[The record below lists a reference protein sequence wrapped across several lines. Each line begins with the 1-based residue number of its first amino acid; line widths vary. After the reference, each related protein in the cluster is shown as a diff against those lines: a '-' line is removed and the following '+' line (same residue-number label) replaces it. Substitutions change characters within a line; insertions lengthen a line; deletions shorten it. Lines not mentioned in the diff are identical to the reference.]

1 MSWHYLQGQEE
12 ASWEGTCLDGAP
24 GALLN
29 LMPMRDESC
38 LPDRPM
44 EACHDSQSGTMS
56 ARSTD
61 GHGEVTSTSS
71 AVGSHAK
78 TSALPV
84 EEPGFVE
91 LDPPCG
97 GRCTESFAKW
107 DPSSSSWRT
116 SQLWLTGDWTP
127 FSDRWPTSGLMQ
139 NGVCFQRQPLELR
152 INAEGSGSWL
162 PTPTASRAGYNKSR
176 GPNGKIQ
183 PSLDYMAR
191 HNTWPTPTAS
201 DSTGGQRAAS
211 KQGGANLREA
221 LGGPLNPTWVEWLM
235 GWPIGWTD
243 LEPLGTGRFQKW
255 LEEHGRR

>member
-12 ASWEGTCLDGAP
+12 ASWEGICLDGAP
-24 GALLN
+24 SALLS
-29 LMPMRDESC
+29 LMPMRDESF
-38 LPDRPM
+38 LPDRLM

-56 ARSTD
+56 APSTD

-71 AVGSHAK
+71 AVDSHAR

-84 EEPGFVE
+84 MEPGFVE

-127 FSDRWPTSGLMQ
+127 FSDRWPTSGLML
-139 NGVCFQRQPLELR
+139 GGACFRRQPLEHR
-152 INAEGSGSWL
+152 ISVIECGLW
-162 PTPTASRAGYNKSR
+162 
-176 GPNGKIQ
+176 
-183 PSLDYMAR
+183 PS
-191 HNTWPTPTAS
+191 WPTPTVK
-201 DSTGGQRAAS
+201 GNYNRKGAS
-211 KQGGANLREA
+211 KTSGDGLATAVKRMDPHSGGK
-221 LGGPLNPTWVEWLM
+221 LNPTWVEWLM
-235 GWPIGWTD
+235 GWPIGWTG
-243 LEPLGTGRFQKW
+243 LEPLETGRFQKW